1 MDIKQLNDKNTI
13 HFNFTYAAL
22 ELLGKNLY
30 SNVWNA
36 LSELV
41 ANGIDAKAKEIKIL
55 IDMTDKEHSTIDIYD
70 NGSGMDYLDLAN
82 RYVLLGRNK
91 RDDLI
96 DNHTIKYPM
105 GRKGIGKL
113 AALYLSKDFYIITKK
128 DFKKSTWNLNL
139 LKITD
144 NDIPNIKKVE
154 SRNDISELE
163 KDLNF
168 QQSGTILHLTDV
180 DMSNIGVQ
188 TINAFKARLA
198 DFYLVNSLDCSI
210 SVALKDKFT
219 KKEEIVFDEVKKSI
233 AYKNFFALYDNSNNN
248 IQKYMKKNVVIKSSV
263 PSVEMKLRNTVFLN
277 QDDYPKVSGEKE
289 FVDKF
294 GNKRFIPYNMVGW
307 IAMHSAIE
315 KDYAVKNDPL
325 FMKNNTYRPNQL
337 RVYIRNKLA
346 VANFLP
352 YLKNTQIF
360 GNYIEGEISFDIL
373 DDDFLPDI
381 TTSNRQ
387 DLQQEDERVVL
398 LIEILKP
405 IINKLISERIKV
417 ANDIKKEE
425 ELFFEKQKLELQK
438 IKDQAEL
445 KVESLEKD
453 NKSLKYDIALKNKD
467 LKSEKKRN
475 SFLNSSL
482 RIDQKEFMQRLHMF
496 QINLGTINNIIAK
509 WIKKHSRNNLKI
521 ENILP
526 DIKTI
531 SYTIEKMR
539 GNLKYSSYA
548 SFNTQDEYIEGD
560 LFAFINEFCKLT
572 YGDYKLL
579 NVYVN
584 NPSNLECQ
592 ISFSPQDIS
601 VIICNIVS
609 NSEKHRSKNLFFE
622 LGQDSKGNY
631 SIKAINDGK
640 PFDFNT
646 INNKK
651 ELFEFGK
658 GFTPTGN
665 GVGLY
670 HIRNIIETKMN
681 GQVDIDDTRKKGF
694 EIQMRFKNERLKNN
708 VD

>member
-1 MDIKQLNDKNTI
+1 MDIKQLNDENTI

-55 IDMTDKEHSTIDIYD
+55 IDMSNKEHSTIDIYD
-70 NGSGMDYLDLAN
+70 NGSGMNYLDLAN

-96 DNHTIKYPM
+96 DNDTIKYPM

-113 AALYLSKDFYIITKK
+113 AALYLSKNFYIITKK
-128 DFKKSTWNLNL
+128 DYKKSVWNLNL
-139 LKITD
+139 LNVTD
-144 NDIPNIKKVE
+144 NDIPNIKKIE
-154 SRNDISELE
+154 EHYNISELE
-163 KDLNF
+163 EDLNR
-168 QQSGTILHLTDV
+168 QKAGTILHLTNV
-180 DMSNIGVQ
+180 DMSNIGIQ

-198 DFYLVNSLDCSI
+198 DFYLVNSIDCHI
-210 SVALKDKFT
+210 FVALKDKDIKNEKLIFN
-219 KKEEIVFDEVKKSI
+219 EVKKSI
-233 AYKNFFALYDNSNNN
+233 AYKNFFALYDNSTNN
-248 IQKYMKKNVVIKSSV
+248 IQKYMNEKVVIKSNV
-263 PSVEMKLRNTVFLN
+263 PSVEQKLRKVVVLN
-277 QDDYPKVSGEKE
+277 KDDFPKVSGEKE
-289 FVDKF
+289 FIDKF
-294 GNKRFIPYNMVGW
+294 GNKRALSYKMVGW

-315 KDYAVKNDPL
+315 KDYAIKNDSL

-398 LIEILKP
+398 LVDILKP

-425 ELFFEKQKLELQK
+425 EEFFEKQKLELKK
-438 IKDQAEL
+438 IKEQAEL
-445 KVESLEKD
+445 KAEFLEKD

-509 WIKKHSRNNLKI
+509 WIKRYSRNNLKI
-521 ENILP
+521 ENIMP
-526 DIKTI
+526 DVKII
-531 SYTIEKMR
+531 SYTLEKMR

-548 SFNTQDEYIEGD
+548 SFNTQDEYINGD

-584 NPSNLECQ
+584 NPQNLECP

-609 NSEKHRSKNLFFE
+609 NSEKHKSKNLFFE
-622 LGQDSKGNY
+622 LGKDSEGNY
-631 SIKAINDGK
+631 IIKAINDGK

-646 INNKK
+646 INDKT

-670 HIRNIIETKMN
+670 HIKNIIEKKMN
-681 GQVDIDDTRKKGF
+681 GHIDIDETRTKGF
-694 EIQMRFKNERLKNN
+694 EIQMRFKNERFKDN

>member
-1 MDIKQLNDKNTI
+1 MDIKQLNDENTI

-55 IDMTDKEHSTIDIYD
+55 IDMTNKEHSTIDIYD
-70 NGSGMDYLDLAN
+70 NGSGMNYLDLAN

-96 DNHTIKYPM
+96 DNGTIKYPM

-113 AALYLSKDFYIITKK
+113 AALYLSKNFYIITKK
-128 DFKKSTWNLNL
+128 DYKKSVWNLNL
-139 LKITD
+139 LNVTD
-144 NDIPNIKKVE
+144 NDIPNIKKIE
-154 SRNDISELE
+154 EHYNISELE
-163 KDLNF
+163 EDLNR
-168 QQSGTILHLTDV
+168 QKAGTILHLTNV
-180 DMSNIGVQ
+180 DMSNIGIQ

-198 DFYLVNSLDCSI
+198 DFYLINSIDCHI
-210 SVALKDKFT
+210 FVALKDKDIKNEKLIFN
-219 KKEEIVFDEVKKSI
+219 EVKKSI
-233 AYKNFFALYDNSNNN
+233 AYKNFFALYDNSANN
-248 IQKYMKKNVVIKSSV
+248 IQKYMNEKVVIKSNV
-263 PSVEMKLRNTVFLN
+263 PSVEQKLRKVVILN
-277 QDDYPKVSGEKE
+277 KDDFPKVSGEKE
-289 FVDKF
+289 FIDKF
-294 GNKRFIPYNMVGW
+294 GNKRVLSYKMVGW

-315 KDYAVKNDPL
+315 KDYAIKNDSL

-398 LIEILKP
+398 LVEILKP
-405 IINKLISERIKV
+405 IVNKLISERIKV

-425 ELFFEKQKLELQK
+425 EEFFEKQKLELKK
-438 IKDQAEL
+438 IKEQAEL
-445 KVESLEKD
+445 KAEFLEKD
-453 NKSLKYDIALKNKD
+453 NKALKYDIALKNKD

-509 WIKKHSRNNLKI
+509 WIKRYSRNNLKI
-521 ENILP
+521 ENIMP
-526 DIKTI
+526 DVKII
-531 SYTIEKMR
+531 SYTLEKMR

-548 SFNTQDEYIEGD
+548 SFNTQDEYINGD

-584 NPSNLECQ
+584 NPQNLECY

-609 NSEKHRSKNLFFE
+609 NSEKHKSKNLFFE
-622 LGQDSKGNY
+622 LGKDSEDNY
-631 SIKAINDGK
+631 IIKAINDGK

-646 INNKK
+646 INDKK

-670 HIRNIIETKMN
+670 HIKNIIEMKMN
-681 GQVDIDDTRKKGF
+681 GQIDIDETRTKGF
-694 EIQMRFKNERLKNN
+694 EIQMRFKNERFKNN